1 METINETWRPIFK
14 EKLSLL
20 LVETVFLASEKQVFF
35 HLSDIRDYEKSFF
48 RQMEMF
54 FLKNA
59 SFRLVQTDILSSGKS
74 TFLFKALLKLLK
86 FVGGNSCLW
95 KLIFWLY
102 FSHFQILPLVKAI
115 FRLVEKYF

>member
-1 METINETWRPIFK
+1 METVNETWRPNFK

-35 HLSDIRDYEKSFF
+35 HLSDIRDYDKSFF